1 MKLLYEGKAKQLFE
15 TDQKDIILIHYKD
28 DTTAFNG
35 LKKEQIPNKGRFNNA
50 ISTSIFRYLMQHGV
64 KTHLIEKLNERDQL
78 CHRVEIIPLEVIVRN
93 VFAGSAS
100 KRLGI
105 QEGTPCK
112 TTIFEICY
120 KNDDL
125 GDPLINDT
133 HAVALGLVKK
143 DELETIYEM
152 SSQINQLLI
161 QLFDSV
167 NVQLIDFKI
176 EFGKDCAENIVLADE
191 ISPDSCRL
199 WDKKSSEKLDKDR
212 FRNEMGN
219 VEEAYSEIYNRLK
232 SVLNVIDFE

>member
-15 TDQKDIILIHYKD
+15 TDQKDVILIHYKD
-28 DTTAFNG
+28 DATAFNG
-35 LKKEQIPNKGRFNNA
+35 LKKEQIPNKGRLNNA
-50 ISTSIFRYLMQHGV
+50 ISTSIFHYLMKHGV

-78 CHRVEIIPLEVIVRN
+78 CHRVEIIPLEIIVRN

-105 QEGTPCK
+105 QEGTPCE

-133 HAVALGLVKK
+133 HAVALGLVKVE
-143 DELETIYEM
+143 ELKTIYEM

-167 NVQLIDFKI
+167 NVRLIDFKI
-176 EFGKDCAENIVLADE
+176 EFGKDSAGNIVLADE
-191 ISPDSCRL
+191 ISPDSCRF
-199 WDKKSSEKLDKDR
+199 WDKKSAEKLDKDR

-219 VEEAYSEIYNRLK
+219 VEEAYLEIYHRLE
-232 SVLNVIDFE
+232 SVLDEIDFK